1 MAVHRLCLVSLSR
14 GSVALVGVCGL
25 LIVQAA
31 LVAEQALSGLAGFSS
46 CGTWTVVMAYGQ

>member
-14 GSVALVGVCGL
+14 GSVALVGVCGI